1 VLPLGKT
8 AERTASLKGLMATES
23 TLPYITAY
31 GNITKALDK
40 IKTAATPD
48 RFSQDFLEKTLGM
61 TGGGNRPVLPFL
73 KRTGFLNRDGTPT
86 DLYKEF
92 RNPDRSG
99 GAAAQALKIG
109 YGPLY
114 PMDEKVNTR
123 DAGKLKNLV
132 VQATGMDADS
142 SSVRPIVKSFEAL
155 KAFAKFNAVTPA
167 APDDKTKGEVTDD
180 GGQEDY
186 DQGDGKAV
194 LSLGYTINLNLPATS
209 DAGVYNAIFRS
220 LRENLLRDLE

>member
-1 VLPLGKT
+1 
-8 AERTASLKGLMATES
+8 MAIENR
-23 TLPYITAY
+23 LPYVTAY

-73 KRTGFLNRDGTPT
+73 KRTGFLNQDGTPT
-86 DLYKEF
+86 ELYKEF

-99 GAAAQALKIG
+99 GAAAQALKVG

-114 PMDEKVNTR
+114 QMDEKVHTR
-123 DAGKLKNLV
+123 DSGKLKNLV

-142 SSVRPIVKSFEAL
+142 SSVRSIAKSFEAL
-155 KAFAKFNAVTPA
+155 KAFAKFNASPA
-167 APDDKTKGEVTDD
+167 VDPGDETQD
-180 GGQEDY
+180 GGEEDEA
-186 DQGDGKAV
+186 QSNHGGGDGRAA
-194 LSLGYTINLNLPATS
+194 LNLGYTINLNLPATS